1 MGTDQGIKIMKAVIF
16 DMDGV
21 LIDSEA
27 LHLYD
32 FRVFLQK
39 HNQNLTNDE
48 LSEFV
53 GLDAKTF
60 IGHLQEIWKPVSLL
74 PSIEEIKEGC
84 KYPSDSFQD
93 MLVPHVRFILSH
105 LKKNNIKIAIASSS
119 PYNIIYKMLS
129 INDIDSYFDV
139 IVSGNDVQ
147 AKKPSPDIYFET
159 LKRLELPS
167 NDCIV
172 IEDSLVGI
180 QAAINAGLYVI
191 ALKENRFSVD
201 QSQADCIVNDLIEA
215 WIQIAHIFDLS
226 MLD

>member
-1 MGTDQGIKIMKAVIF
+1 MKAVIF

-39 HNQNLTNDE
+39 HNQNLTNEE

-74 PSIEEIKEGC
+74 PSIEKIKEGC

-191 ALKENRFSVD
+191 AIKENRFLVD

>member
-1 MGTDQGIKIMKAVIF
+1 MKAVIF

-39 HNQNLTNDE
+39 HNQNLTNEE

-180 QAAINAGLYVI
+180 QAAINSGLYVI
-191 ALKENRFSVD
+191 AVKENRFLVD

>member
-1 MGTDQGIKIMKAVIF
+1 MKAVIF

-21 LIDSEA
+21 LIDSEV

-39 HNQNLTNDE
+39 HNQNLTNEE

-191 ALKENRFSVD
+191 AVKENRFLVD

>member
-39 HNQNLTNDE
+39 HNQNLTNEE

-191 ALKENRFSVD
+191 AVKENRFLVD

>member
-1 MGTDQGIKIMKAVIF
+1 MKAVIF

-60 IGHLQEIWKPVSLL
+60 IRHLQETWKPVSPL
-74 PSIEEIKEGC
+74 PSIEEIQEGC

-139 IVSGNDVQ
+139 IVSGDDVK

-159 LKRLELPS
+159 LKRLELHS
-167 NDCIV
+167 DDCIV

-180 QAAINAGLYVI
+180 QSAINAGLYVI

-201 QSQADCIVNDLIEA
+201 QSKADCIVNDLIEA
-215 WIQIAHIFDLS
+215 WIQIVYIFDLS

>member
-1 MGTDQGIKIMKAVIF
+1 MKAVIF

-39 HNQNLTNDE
+39 HNQNLTNEE

-191 ALKENRFSVD
+191 AVKENRFLVD
-201 QSQADCIVNDLIEA
+201 QSKADCIVNDLIEA

>member
-1 MGTDQGIKIMKAVIF
+1 MKAVIF

-39 HNQNLTNDE
+39 HNQNLTNEE

-147 AKKPSPDIYFET
+147 GKKPSPDIYFET

-191 ALKENRFSVD
+191 AVKENRFLVD

>member
-1 MGTDQGIKIMKAVIF
+1 MKAVIF

-32 FRVFLQK
+32 FRVFLQR
-39 HNQNLTNDE
+39 HNQNLTNEE

-60 IGHLQEIWKPVSLL
+60 IGHLQEVWKPVSLL

-180 QAAINAGLYVI
+180 QAAINAELYVI
-191 ALKENRFSVD
+191 AVKENRFLVD

>member
-60 IGHLQEIWKPVSLL
+60 IGHLQEIWKPVSPL

-180 QAAINAGLYVI
+180 QAAINARLYVI
-191 ALKENRFSVD
+191 AIKENSPYF
-201 QSQADCIVNDLIEA
+201 
-215 WIQIAHIFDLS
+215 
-226 MLD
+226 

>member
-60 IGHLQEIWKPVSLL
+60 IGHLQEIWKPVSRL

-180 QAAINAGLYVI
+180 QAAINARLYVI

-201 QSQADCIVNDLIEA
+201 QSKADCIVNDLIEA

>member
-1 MGTDQGIKIMKAVIF
+1 MKAVIF

-39 HNQNLTNDE
+39 HNQNLTNEE

-60 IGHLQEIWKPVSLL
+60 IGHLQEIWKPISLL

-119 PYNIIYKMLS
+119 PYNFIYKMLS

-191 ALKENRFSVD
+191 AVKENRFLVD

>member
-1 MGTDQGIKIMKAVIF
+1 
-16 DMDGV
+16 
-21 LIDSEA
+21 
-27 LHLYD
+27 
-32 FRVFLQK
+32 
-39 HNQNLTNDE
+39 
-48 LSEFV
+48 
-53 GLDAKTF
+53 
-60 IGHLQEIWKPVSLL
+60 
-74 PSIEEIKEGC
+74 
-84 KYPSDSFQD
+84 
-93 MLVPHVRFILSH
+93 
-105 LKKNNIKIAIASSS
+105 
-119 PYNIIYKMLS
+119 MLS

-180 QAAINAGLYVI
+180 QAAINARLYVI

-201 QSQADCIVNDLIEA
+201 QSKADCIVNDLIEA

>member
-1 MGTDQGIKIMKAVIF
+1 MKAVIF

-32 FRVFLQK
+32 FRVFLQR
-39 HNQNLTNDE
+39 HNQNLTNEE

-60 IGHLQEIWKPVSLL
+60 IGHLQEVWKPVSLL

-191 ALKENRFSVD
+191 AVKENRFLVD

>member
-1 MGTDQGIKIMKAVIF
+1 MKAVIF

-39 HNQNLTNDE
+39 HNQNLTNEE
-48 LSEFV
+48 LIEFV

-191 ALKENRFSVD
+191 AVKENRFLVD

>member
-1 MGTDQGIKIMKAVIF
+1 MKAVIF

-32 FRVFLQK
+32 FRVFLQR
-39 HNQNLTNDE
+39 HNQNLTNEE

-60 IGHLQEIWKPVSLL
+60 IGHLQEVWKPVSLL

-159 LKRLELPS
+159 LKRLELPW

-191 ALKENRFSVD
+191 AVKENRFLVD

>member
-1 MGTDQGIKIMKAVIF
+1 MKAVIF

-39 HNQNLTNDE
+39 HNQNLTNEE

-180 QAAINAGLYVI
+180 QAAINVGLYVI
-191 ALKENRFSVD
+191 AVKENRFLVD

>member
-1 MGTDQGIKIMKAVIF
+1 MKAVIF

-39 HNQNLTNDE
+39 HNQNLTNEE

-191 ALKENRFSVD
+191 ALKENRFLVD

>member
-1 MGTDQGIKIMKAVIF
+1 MKAVIF

-39 HNQNLTNDE
+39 HNQNVTNEE

-191 ALKENRFSVD
+191 AVKENRFLVD

>member
-1 MGTDQGIKIMKAVIF
+1 MKAVIF

-39 HNQNLTNDE
+39 HNQNLTNEE

-191 ALKENRFSVD
+191 AVKENRFLVD

>member
-1 MGTDQGIKIMKAVIF
+1 MKAVIF

-39 HNQNLTNDE
+39 HNQNLTNEE

-191 ALKENRFSVD
+191 AVKENKFLVD

>member
-60 IGHLQEIWKPVSLL
+60 IGHLQEIWKPGSPL

-180 QAAINAGLYVI
+180 QAAINARLYVI

-201 QSQADCIVNDLIEA
+201 QSKADCIVNDLIEA

>member
-1 MGTDQGIKIMKAVIF
+1 MKAVIF

-39 HNQNLTNDE
+39 HNQNLTNEE

-191 ALKENRFSVD
+191 AIKENRFLVD

>member
-1 MGTDQGIKIMKAVIF
+1 MKAVIF

-39 HNQNLTNDE
+39 HNQNLTNEE

-74 PSIEEIKEGC
+74 PSIEKIKEGC

-191 ALKENRFSVD
+191 AIKENRFLVD

-226 MLD
+226 MLN

>member
-1 MGTDQGIKIMKAVIF
+1 MKAVIF

-39 HNQNLTNDE
+39 HNQNLTNEE

-93 MLVPHVRFILSH
+93 MLVTHVRFILSH

-191 ALKENRFSVD
+191 AVKENRFLVD

>member
-60 IGHLQEIWKPVSLL
+60 IGHLQEIWKPVSPL

-119 PYNIIYKMLS
+119 PYNIIYKM
-129 INDIDSYFDV
+129 I
-139 IVSGNDVQ
+139 
-147 AKKPSPDIYFET
+147 
-159 LKRLELPS
+159 
-167 NDCIV
+167 
-172 IEDSLVGI
+172 
-180 QAAINAGLYVI
+180 
-191 ALKENRFSVD
+191 
-201 QSQADCIVNDLIEA
+201 
-215 WIQIAHIFDLS
+215 
-226 MLD
+226 

>member
-1 MGTDQGIKIMKAVIF
+1 
-16 DMDGV
+16 
-21 LIDSEA
+21 
-27 LHLYD
+27 
-32 FRVFLQK
+32 
-39 HNQNLTNDE
+39 
-48 LSEFV
+48 
-53 GLDAKTF
+53 
-60 IGHLQEIWKPVSLL
+60 
-74 PSIEEIKEGC
+74 
-84 KYPSDSFQD
+84 

-191 ALKENRFSVD
+191 AVKENRFLVD

>member
-1 MGTDQGIKIMKAVIF
+1 MKAVIF

-39 HNQNLTNDE
+39 HNQNLTNEE

-172 IEDSLVGI
+172 IEDSLVSI

-191 ALKENRFSVD
+191 AVKENRFLVD

>member
-1 MGTDQGIKIMKAVIF
+1 
-16 DMDGV
+16 MDGV

-39 HNQNLTNDE
+39 HNQNLTNEE

-191 ALKENRFSVD
+191 AVKENRFLVD

>member
-1 MGTDQGIKIMKAVIF
+1 MKAVIF

-39 HNQNLTNDE
+39 HNQNLTNEE

-191 ALKENRFSVD
+191 AVKENRFLVD

-215 WIQIAHIFDLS
+215 WIQIGHIFDLS

>member
-1 MGTDQGIKIMKAVIF
+1 MKAVIF

-39 HNQNLTNDE
+39 HNQNLTNKE

-191 ALKENRFSVD
+191 AVKENRFLVD

>member
-1 MGTDQGIKIMKAVIF
+1 MKAVIF

-39 HNQNLTNDE
+39 HNQNLTNEE

-60 IGHLQEIWKPVSLL
+60 IGHLQEIWKPISLL

-191 ALKENRFSVD
+191 AVKENRFLVD

-215 WIQIAHIFDLS
+215 WIK
-226 MLD
+226 

>member
-1 MGTDQGIKIMKAVIF
+1 MKAVIF

-39 HNQNLTNDE
+39 HNQNLTNEE

-191 ALKENRFSVD
+191 AVKENRFLVN

>member
-1 MGTDQGIKIMKAVIF
+1 MKAVIF

-39 HNQNLTNDE
+39 HNQNLTNEE

-191 ALKENRFSVD
+191 AVKENRFLVD
-201 QSQADCIVNDLIEA
+201 QFQADCIVNDLIEA

>member
-1 MGTDQGIKIMKAVIF
+1 MKAVIF

-39 HNQNLTNDE
+39 HNQNLTNEE

-105 LKKNNIKIAIASSS
+105 LKKNNIKVAIASSS

-191 ALKENRFSVD
+191 AVKENRFLVD